1 MKLRKERN
9 DEIQSILA
17 EGAEFNGELSFTH
30 GLRVDGVVRGK
41 VKADACLFIG
51 PAGKVEAEV
60 SIRRALINGEFRGA
74 IHAADRVEIHRE
86 GRVYGDLYT
95 PCLIIEAGATF
106 DGKCNMSEEKAA
118 ALDQDR
124 PQQAMDTNPEPAKI
138 PGRASASE
146 RS

>member
-1 MKLRKERN
+1 MKLKRERN
-9 DEIQSILA
+9 DEIRTILA

-41 VKADACLFIG
+41 VKSDACLFIG

-60 SIRRALINGEFRGA
+60 LIRRAMINGEFRGA
-74 IHAADRVEIHRE
+74 LHAVDRVEIHRE

-106 DGKCNMSEEKAA
+106 DGKCNMSEERAA

-124 PQQAMDTNPEPAKI
+124 PKQAMDRDPEPAKI
-138 PGRASASE
+138 AGQASGSE
-146 RS
+146 KS

>member
-1 MKLRKERN
+1 MKLKRERN
-9 DEIQSILA
+9 DEIRTILA

-41 VKADACLFIG
+41 VKSDACLFIG
-51 PAGKVEAEV
+51 PGGKVEAEV
-60 SIRRALINGEFRGA
+60 SIRRAMINGEFRGA
-74 IHAADRVEIHRE
+74 IHAVDRVEIHRE

-106 DGKCNMSEEKAA
+106 DGKCNMSDEKAA

-124 PQQAMDTNPEPAKI
+124 PKQAMDRGAEPAKI
-138 PGRASASE
+138 PGQASGSE
-146 RS
+146 